1 MDKQQI
7 DTTIANFDAIMK
19 KHFPADFGYRYLQFE
34 KSTFSNRIVIS
45 FAPSFQVINKVKGQY
60 PHRVSLW
67 LNTDTLEFETI
78 NLGGMGECSLTL
90 TTQTNYSTDS
100 YHVPFRKPKKSLI
113 NIYNAFDKFCERYVE
128 GLKFCLPT
136 LAYKEMLSPAANKML
151 GLPLYTIEPHSENEN
166 ILKSSDDNMLTF
178 VALCIGQA
186 LEYKVYSL
194 VYRCDWSLTVRQYIQ
209 LWYKTAE
216 ENKNSVG

>member
-1 MDKQQI
+1 MTEQQI
-7 DTTIANFDAIMK
+7 AETIAQFKQILA
-19 KHFPADFGYRYLQFE
+19 KHMPVDFGYQHISFE

-78 NLGGMGECSLTL
+78 NLGGMGERSLTL
-90 TTQTNYSTDS
+90 TTQTNFSTDS

-136 LAYKEMLSPAANKML
+136 LAYKNMLSPVANKIL
-151 GLPLYTIEPHSENEN
+151 GLPLYTIEPYSENKN
-166 ILKSSDDNMLTF
+166 ILQSSDDTMLTF
-178 VALCIGQA
+178 VALCIGQT
-186 LEYKVYSL
+186 LEFKTYFVIYTCELSLKV
-194 VYRCDWSLTVRQYIQ
+194 REYIKLFYQ
-209 LWYKTAE
+209 TQE